1 LRDDRGSSSHNLSF
15 ATATP
20 GFLPALGAR
29 FVEGRDFAEGDE
41 RAATNARPVAVIS
54 ESAAR
59 ALMRPGEVVGRQL
72 PMRLPG
78 PLRQRDPATVI
89 GVVSDIKYAGLE
101 AQAGPAIYVL
111 WKELPM
117 GQTYLAVRTAGDPA
131 ALAPSMRSILRELDP
146 RMPLPP
152 VRSLAEVVQRSVSDR
167 RLNALIGGAVA
178 LLAFAVA
185 MVGLAGSLMRVV
197 SERRQELA
205 IRAALGAT
213 PANAVRTIVG
223 EGALL
228 AAAGVA
234 IGCAGALGVGRAL
247 RTLLHGVSPYD
258 PATLAGV
265 CVFVAAAS
273 LLACY
278 IPARRAGRVD
288 PLVLL
293 RAE

>member
-1 LRDDRGSSSHNLSF
+1 
-15 ATATP
+15 
-20 GFLPALGAR
+20 
-29 FVEGRDFAEGDE
+29 
-41 RAATNARPVAVIS
+41 
-54 ESAAR
+54 
-59 ALMRPGEVVGRQL
+59 
-72 PMRLPG
+72 
-78 PLRQRDPATVI
+78 
-89 GVVSDIKYAGLE
+89 
-101 AQAGPAIYVL
+101 
-111 WKELPM
+111 
-117 GQTYLAVRTAGDPA
+117 
-131 ALAPSMRSILRELDP
+131 
-146 RMPLPP
+146 MPLPP

-213 PANAVRTIVG
+213 PANAVRAIVG
-223 EGALL
+223 EGAIL

-234 IGCAGALGVGRAL
+234 LGCAGALGVGRAL

-258 PATLAGV
+258 PATLTGV
-265 CVFVAAAS
+265 CAFVAAAS

-278 IPARRAGRVD
+278 VPARRAARID